1 MSQEHVPVALERTI
15 ELLSPA
21 LTGASPYLID
31 ATLGLG
37 GHTEKL
43 LEKFTQLHVIGIDR
57 DKKALEKASY
67 RLAKF
72 KGRVTLV
79 HAIYDQIRQVAHE
92 RGVHE
97 VNGILFDLG
106 VSSMQLDSS
115 DRGFAYSHEA
125 PLDMRMDQSQ
135 GISAGEVVN
144 TFPLEELTRILRVYG
159 EEKFAHRIASRIIQ
173 ERKVGALNS
182 TIALANLVKES
193 IPAATRRSGGNPAKR
208 TFQALRIY
216 VNNEMDVLERA
227 IPESLQLLAL
237 HGRMVVLSYHS
248 LEDRIVKKAFADV
261 SATEVLPGLPVEP
274 RPATYELLTRSSE
287 GASDKEIAENPR
299 AQSVRI
305 RAIERKAA

>member
-43 LEKFTQLHVIGIDR
+43 LEKFKQLHVIGIDR
-57 DKKALEKASY
+57 DKKALEKASH

-72 KGRVTLV
+72 EGRVTLV
-79 HAIYDQIRQVAHE
+79 HAIYDQIREVAHE

-135 GISAGEVVN
+135 GISASEVVN

-193 IPAATRRSGGNPAKR
+193 IPAATRRIGGNPAKR

-227 IPESLQLLAL
+227 IPEGLQLLAL

-274 RPATYELLTRSSE
+274 RPAPYELLTRSSE
-287 GASDKEIAENPR
+287 GASDQEIADNPR

>member
-21 LTGASPYLID
+21 LTGTSPYLID

-57 DKKALEKASY
+57 DKKALEKASH

-72 KGRVTLV
+72 EGRVTLV
-79 HAIYDQIRQVAHE
+79 HAIYDQIRRVAHE

-135 GISAGEVVN
+135 GISASEVVN

-248 LEDRIVKKAFADV
+248 LEDRLVKKAFADV

-274 RPATYELLTRSSE
+274 RPAPYELLTRSSE
-287 GASDKEIAENPR
+287 GASDQEISDNPR